1 MEDSKLPLRYISSGR
16 LGDFILQLSIIYEYY
31 LNTGRKGLLYISEK
45 DSEFTN
51 GLQETYEDTYEIII
65 SQPYIEDYKI
75 YCGEVIDIDLST
87 WRYNDLWYSGTLR
100 DIFIKE
106 YNIDWGKK
114 KWLYLDETK
123 YDEKWKNTVL
133 INIKDDKF
141 KYLDYQSLYDKYGKK
156 LVFIS
161 FTKKNYDNFIEKTNI
176 NIPFYLSPSFTDLC
190 IAINSCEIFVGN
202 LSMPLA
208 IAYSLHRKSIIACNF
223 PPHNVE
229 EIHNA
234 NYDSIWKHVSYLK
247 PLSQMKL
254 FFNNNNEI

>member
-1 MEDSKLPLRYISSGR
+1 MEVSLKPPLKYISCGK
-16 LGDFILQLSIIYEYY
+16 LGDFILQLSIIYENY
-31 LNTGRKGLLYISEK
+31 LNSGRKGLLYISERECGF
-45 DSEFTN
+45 SN

-75 YCGEVIDIDLST
+75 YCNEETDIDLSN
-87 WRYNDLWYSGTLR
+87 WRYDDIWYNGTLR
-100 DIFIKE
+100 DIFIRK
-106 YNIDWGKK
+106 YHVDWGKN

-133 INIKDDKF
+133 INTKNDKF
-141 KYLDYQSLYDKYGKK
+141 KYLDYQSLYDKYGEK

-161 FTKKNYDNFIEKTNI
+161 LTKNNYDDFIEKTNI

-208 IAYSLHRKSIIACNF
+208 VAYSLHRKTIIACNF
-223 PPHNVE
+223 PPQDVE

-234 NYDSIWKHVSYLK
+234 NYHIIWKHVSYLK
-247 PLSQMKL
+247 P
-254 FFNNNNEI
+254 